1 MIYYAASRKFFDN
14 YILDPFEINS
24 CINLLNES
32 DSFLR
37 IQLKELS
44 IWILIYFISCFN
56 FFYNF

>member
-32 DSFLR
+32 NSFLR

-44 IWILIYFISCFN
+44 IWILIYLNI
-56 FFYNF
+56 